1 MVRMMDWLAWRPC
14 AGASRLKCWSRRDG
28 VAYRHTHAEIL
39 AKYGPAMKMC
49 DRMPDALA
57 MDMGNQMYV
66 VNVDTAA
73 EREAFIRFVQERV

>member
-1 MVRMMDWLAWRPC
+1 
-14 AGASRLKCWSRRDG
+14 
-28 VAYRHTHAEIL
+28 
-39 AKYGPAMKMC
+39 MKMC

-66 VNVDTAA
+66 VNVDTAE